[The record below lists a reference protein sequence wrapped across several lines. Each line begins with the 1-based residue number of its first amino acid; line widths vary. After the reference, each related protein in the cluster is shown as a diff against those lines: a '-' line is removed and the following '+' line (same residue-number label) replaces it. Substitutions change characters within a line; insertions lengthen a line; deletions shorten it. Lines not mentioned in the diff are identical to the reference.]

1 MSAKRITAS
10 FLAFGIGW
18 ILLSDWILELMVADA
33 AGRSSIQSA
42 KGIVFVLLSA
52 ALVYALVRAR
62 EVTQARLERETEHE
76 RDRIAHILE
85 VSPAVIYTLAPP
97 PGAPA
102 SADHWSWRV
111 DFLGP
116 NVAALTGFTA
126 DEWRSTPNL
135 WHSRIHPDDLPEV
148 MATQRRLQEEG
159 HVGHEYR
166 FLQANGSIRWLHD
179 DVVLVR
185 DAYQQPCQLIGAW
198 LDVTDRKL
206 AELATLEAE
215 RRFRRL
221 YDANPLPMWV
231 VDASTQRFVSV
242 NQAALRAYGHT
253 EADFLDLTLTDLA
266 PDHPSGV
273 ALPAA
278 RQQQRHRHR
287 DGSPFWVELVSH
299 PVELDGRAC
308 HLLLA
313 QDISDRLQ
321 AQAHERLI
329 AKVFDASQEGI
340 FITDARG
347 HFESV
352 NASFTRITGYD
363 MDSLHGQTPAL
374 LKSGRHDESFY
385 RHLWH
390 ALATDRRWEGEI
402 WNARRSGEVYPA
414 WLSISAIAD
423 EQQSV
428 VQYLGI
434 FTETSS
440 RKDAEARIQR
450 LVNYDN
456 LTNLPNRAL
465 LNDRA
470 RVALAA
476 AAQSQSP
483 VAVMQLNVDHFKN
496 INELF
501 GHDAGDAV
509 LVALAQRLQAELKH
523 SDTVSRLGGDNFILL
538 LPDTSALE
546 AGKIALRLVA
556 ALGQPLMVGEQPV
569 RITASMGVAVFPD
582 NGTQW
587 TQLTQAAETAVNQ
600 AKREGRNGVSFFSSS
615 VFEELQHTLAVGQDL
630 QYAVERQQL
639 VLHYQ
644 PQVHATTGQV
654 VGVEALVR
662 WQHPEWGLVPPVR
675 FIGVAEKA
683 GLIRGIGD
691 WVLQQALADSAQ
703 WQATGLPAVPVAVNL
718 SMAQFR
724 DAQLLDK
731 VRQALAHAGVK
742 PGMLELEL
750 TESIAM
756 EDSEFTIATI
766 GALKQL
772 GVLLSIDDFGTGY
785 SSLSYLKRFAVD
797 KLKVDKSFVDGLG
810 QHTDDEAIAI
820 AVIQLARSLGLKTIA
835 EGVETE
841 AQAAFLRSHGCDEF
855 QGYLF
860 SRPLPAAELATWLA
874 SWRPTSQGATTPV
887 TTRPA

>member
-266 PDHPSGV
+266 PDHPPGV

-308 HLLLA
+308 HLVLA
-313 QDISDRLQ
+313 QNISDRLQ

-483 VAVMQLNVDHFKN
+483 VAVMQLNVDHF
-496 INELF
+496 
-501 GHDAGDAV
+501 
-509 LVALAQRLQAELKH
+509 
-523 SDTVSRLGGDNFILL
+523 NFILL

-703 WQATGLPAVPVAVNL
+703 WQATGRPAVPVAVNL

-841 AQAAFLRSHGCDEF
+841 AQAAFLCSHGCDEF

-874 SWRPTSQGATTPV
+874 GWRPASQGATTPV